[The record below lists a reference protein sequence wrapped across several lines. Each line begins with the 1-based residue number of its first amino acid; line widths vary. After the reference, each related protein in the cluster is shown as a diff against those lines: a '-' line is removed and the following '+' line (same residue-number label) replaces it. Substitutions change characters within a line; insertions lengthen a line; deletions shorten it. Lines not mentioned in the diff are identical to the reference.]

1 MSFNVL
7 VKPSGH
13 AFSMEVGETVL
24 DAALRHGYAFP
35 YGCRN
40 GSCGTCKGIVLEGRV
55 DYGVFEHKALS
66 AAEIAAGRALFCQA
80 TPLADLTVEVQ
91 EVSSVKGIVVKILR
105 ARVAKIEQ
113 LAHDVA
119 RVYLKLPGNER
130 LQFLAGQYMDI
141 LLPGGD
147 AQGRASVAGGTMP
160 GATRRRSFSIANA
173 PHDDEFIEL
182 HIRQIEGGRFTGEIF
197 SNLKEK
203 AILRLQGPLG
213 NFYLREDSDRPI
225 IFAAGGT
232 GFGPIK
238 GIIEH
243 AFALRT
249 SRPMHLYWGVRA
261 RSDLYLHEL
270 ARRWTEEHA
279 SFTYTPVL
287 SQPNDED
294 HWAGRRGYVPDAI
307 VHDFP
312 DLSGYDL
319 YASGPPV
326 MVEAVHRA
334 GIEHG
339 LKPENFYADSFEFAK
354 DAPPTQLPRQDVL

>member
-1 MSFNVL
+1 MSFNVS

-13 AFSMEVGETVL
+13 AFTMEAGETVL

-40 GSCGTCKGIVLEGRV
+40 GSCGACKGIVLEGRV

-66 AAEIAAGRALFCQA
+66 AAEIAAGKALLCQA
-80 TPLADLTVEVQ
+80 TPLADLAVEVQ
-91 EVSSVKGIVVKILR
+91 EVSSVKGIVVKILP

-130 LQFLAGQYMDI
+130 LQFLAGQYLDI
-141 LLPGGD
+141 LLPG
-147 AQGRASVAGGTMP
+147 A
-160 GATRRRSFSIANA
+160 RRRSFSIANA

-182 HIRQIEGGRFTGEIF
+182 HIRQIEGGCFTGEIF

-213 NFYLREDSDRPI
+213 SFYLREDSDRPI
-225 IFAAGGT
+225 LFAAGGT

-243 AFALRT
+243 AFARGT
-249 SRPMHLYWGVRA
+249 SRPMHLYWGARA
-261 RSDLYLHEL
+261 RSDLYLHGL
-270 ARRWTEEHA
+270 VLHWTGEHA
-279 SFTYTPVL
+279 GFTYTPVL
-287 SQPNDED
+287 SQPGAED
-294 HWAGRRGYVPDAI
+294 RWAGRRGYVQDAI
-307 VHDFP
+307 AHDFP

-319 YASGPPV
+319 YASGPPG

-339 LKPENFYADSFEFAK
+339 LKPENFYADPFEFSK
-354 DAPPTQLPRQDVL
+354 DIPVAVE

>member
-13 AFSMEVGETVL
+13 AFGMEAGETVL

-40 GSCGTCKGIVLEGRV
+40 GSCGACKGIVLEGRV
-55 DYGVFEHKALS
+55 NYGVFEHKALS

-80 TPLADLTVEVQ
+80 TPLTDLTVEVQ
-91 EVSSVKGIVVKILR
+91 EVSSIKDIVVKILP
-105 ARVAKIEQ
+105 ARVVKIEQ

-130 LQFLAGQYMDI
+130 LQFLAGQYLDI
-141 LLPGGD
+141 LLPGG
-147 AQGRASVAGGTMP
+147 
-160 GATRRRSFSIANA
+160 RRRSFSIANA
-173 PHDDEFIEL
+173 PHDDAFIEL

-243 AFALRT
+243 AFALGT
-249 SRPMHLYWGVRA
+249 SRPMHLYWGTRA

-287 SQPNDED
+287 SQPMEKDR
-294 HWAGRRGYVPDAI
+294 WQGRRGYVQDAI

-339 LKPENFYADSFEFAK
+339 LKPENFYADPFEFSK
-354 DAPPTQLPRQDVL
+354 DAPPAQFPRQDVL

>member
-7 VKPSGH
+7 VKTSGH

-91 EVSSVKGIVVKILR
+91 EVSSVKGIVVKILP

-130 LQFLAGQYMDI
+130 LQFLAGQYLDI
-141 LLPGGD
+141 LLPGG
-147 AQGRASVAGGTMP
+147 
-160 GATRRRSFSIANA
+160 RRRSFSIANA
-173 PHDDEFIEL
+173 PHDDAFIEL

-243 AFALRT
+243 AFALGT
-249 SRPMHLYWGVRA
+249 SRPLHLYWGARV
-261 RSDLYLHEL
+261 RSDLYLHTL
-270 ARRWTEEHA
+270 ALSWAEKYTH
-279 SFTYTPVL
+279 FTYTAVL
-287 SQPNDED
+287 SQPMKED
-294 HWAGRRGYVPDAI
+294 RWQGRRGYVPDAI

-334 GIEHG
+334 GIDHG
-339 LKPENFYADSFEFAK
+339 LKPENFYADPFEFAK